1 MNAINLF
8 KQNGLLDRHDC
19 DAIRRAMDDGEA
31 EDAEILEGG
40 IQRERGV
47 RRAALIEPP
56 LDVVNMVEAVF
67 ERHRQGIGAALAMTL
82 AEREGA
88 GFVRYPTGGFYRP
101 HRDCGDDP
109 AWPPAARRAVA
120 HLLVLNTSR
129 DSGLAGE
136 FDGGRL
142 RLFIGGE
149 VVEVVPEAGTLVAFP
164 ADVLHEVTEVRGGRR
179 DTVVDWFYR

>member
-1 MNAINLF
+1 MDTYKLF
-8 KQNGLLDRHDC
+8 KHNGLLGRDDC

-40 IQRERGV
+40 IQRETRV
-47 RRAALIEPP
+47 RRATLIEPAAE
-56 LDVVNMVEAVF
+56 VVDLVEEVF
-67 ERHRQGIGAALAMTL
+67 ERQRREIAAGLGMTL

-88 GFVRYPTGGFYRP
+88 GFIRYPPGGFYGP

-109 AWPPAARRAVA
+109 AWPAAARRAVA
-120 HLLVLNTSR
+120 LVLFLNSSR
-129 DSGLAGE
+129 DGGSSGE

-142 RLFIGGE
+142 RLFAGDE
-149 VVEVVPEAGTLVAFP
+149 VVEIVPEAGTLIAFP